1 MDGLLK
7 NWILLEDML
16 TRRHAAGRL
25 CGSIGE
31 LGHKAN
37 YSPPPFVRQNGRR
50 VYVGRVFYSRF

>member
-7 NWILLEDML
+7 NWILLEDVL
-16 TRRHAAGRL
+16 TRRHALGNL

-31 LGHKAN
+31 LDHKVN
-37 YSPPPFVRQNGRR
+37 YSPPFVRQNGRR